1 MNDILKQ
8 DIEFIHKQVDFSRLE
23 NKTVLVTG
31 ATGLIG
37 SSIIISML
45 EWNRKNDKKINVVAV
60 VRNTEKAK
68 KVFSD
73 YSDDEINYLV
83 ADICSINIDAISA
96 DYIIHGASQTSSKA
110 FVNEPVETI
119 MTAIQGTKNMLDIA
133 RKSSCSGFVYLSSM
147 EVYGTPLTDE
157 KIYEDRPSNLNVMEV
172 RTCYPE
178 SKRMCENLCVSYS
191 SEYDVPAKVV
201 RLTQT
206 FGTGVQYNDGR
217 VFAEFARCVVE
228 GRNIVLKTKGETKRN
243 YLYTA
248 DAVTA
253 ILTVLLDGEPAN
265 AYNAANE
272 ETYCS
277 IYEMACEVAKLNEK
291 GIEVV
296 IEENNDLSKFG
307 YAPTL
312 KMNLST
318 DKLKALGWKPAYNLL
333 DMYSRMIKTMVK

>member
-1 MNDILKQ
+1 MNEILKE
-8 DIEFIHKQVDFSRLE
+8 DIEFIHSRIDFSRFE

-37 SSIIISML
+37 SAIIISML
-45 EWNRKNDKKINVVAV
+45 EWNRKSTAKINVAAV
-60 VRNTEKAK
+60 VRNIEKAER
-68 KVFSD
+68 VFCD
-73 YSDDEINYLV
+73 YGKNEIEYIV
-83 ADICSINIDAISA
+83 ADICSVSADEVKA

-133 RKSSCSGFVYLSSM
+133 KSGNCSGFVYLSSM

-157 KIYEDRPSNLNVMEV
+157 KIYEDRPSDLNVMEV

-178 SKRMCENLCVSYS
+178 SKRMCENLCVSYA
-191 SEYDVPAKVV
+191 SEYGVPAKVV

-206 FGTGVQYNDGR
+206 FGQGVQYNDGR
-217 VFAEFARCVVE
+217 VFAEFARCVIE
-228 GRNIVLKTKGETKRN
+228 NRNIVLKTKGETKRN

-248 DAVTA
+248 DSVTA
-253 ILTVLLDGEPAN
+253 ILTVLLDGEKAN

-272 ETYCS
+272 DTYCS
-277 IYEMACEVAKLNEK
+277 IYEMACEAAKLNEN

-296 IEENNDLSKFG
+296 IEENTDLSKFG

-318 DKLKALGWKPAYNLL
+318 DKLKNLGWKPAYSLL